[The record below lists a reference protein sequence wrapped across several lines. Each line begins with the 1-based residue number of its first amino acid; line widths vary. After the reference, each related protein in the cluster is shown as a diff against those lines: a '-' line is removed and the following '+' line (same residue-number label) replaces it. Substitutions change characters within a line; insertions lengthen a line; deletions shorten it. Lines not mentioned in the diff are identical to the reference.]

1 MLLAI
6 YMHTKFYTYTKQDSK
21 YQITSWNYYKF
32 VKIYLAIK
40 MIIQLPNGRIIEC
53 SVEQYLSLSDEEI
66 KDLNGLSAAYTK
78 EVGNPFYNTYFDSNQ
93 IDLDED
99 DDYFHE
105 KELALDEIDEI
116 DKREDPDFQ
125 RDDV

>member
-1 MLLAI
+1 
-6 YMHTKFYTYTKQDSK
+6 
-21 YQITSWNYYKF
+21 
-32 VKIYLAIK
+32 

-116 DKREDPDFQ
+116 DKREDLDFQ